1 MLKSQKKWSRGYM
14 GKAAK
19 GNGVSFQDKRDVVG
33 LGSSNGPTILW
44 LY

>member
-14 GKAAK
+14 GKTAT
-19 GNGVSFQDKRDVVG
+19 GNGVYFQDKGDVLE
-33 LGSSNGPTILW
+33 LGSRNGPTILW